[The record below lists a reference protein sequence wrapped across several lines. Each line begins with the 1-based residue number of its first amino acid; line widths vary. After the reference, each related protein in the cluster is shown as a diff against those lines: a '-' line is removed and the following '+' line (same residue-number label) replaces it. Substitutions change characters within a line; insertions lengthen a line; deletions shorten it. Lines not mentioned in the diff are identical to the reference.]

1 MFPLF
6 LVICSENYS
15 VLLYRFLF
23 HTLSCTLLS
32 CLDIF
37 CSTVKHYCSFFFLF
51 FFSLHLGICSGM
63 NVCSYACFIFILE
76 NRRVKE
82 TCLMLELELICLW
95 NKLPQETKF
104 IKQTLCRSFVSCRLK
119 KVVGKN
125 ITPAANLLGMPG
137 SWGCVRVC
145 FRDRGGKALL
155 TEYAAGEGEKG
166 TYWIEVLFVEGSLH
180 CCWTNFNS
188 FGHLRNFPIFKTSW
202 VLSYSLLE
210 SRALFLLYRT
220 F

>member
-1 MFPLF
+1 MQAIYSPAARQFFSESSSQCFLSSLWSVQKIILF
-6 LVICSENYS
+6 YS
-15 VLLYRFLF
+15 I
-23 HTLSCTLLS
+23 
-32 CLDIF
+32 DF
-37 CSTVKHYCSFFFLF
+37 CSIHFHALCCRAWMSSVVQWSITAAFF

-63 NVCSYACFIFILE
+63 NVCSYACFIFMLE

-137 SWGCVRVC
+137 SWGCVCVC
-145 FRDRGGKALL
+145 VSGTGVEKPYWQSILQ
-155 TEYAAGEGEKG
+155 EKG
-166 TYWIEVLFVEGSLH
+166 K
-180 CCWTNFNS
+180 
-188 FGHLRNFPIFKTSW
+188 RNQLNRDVICRRISTLLLNQLQFFWSPKEF
-202 VLSYSLLE
+202 SYI
-210 SRALFLLYRT
+210 
-220 F
+220 

>member
-32 CLDIF
+32 CLDVF
-37 CSTVKHYCSFFFLF
+37 CSTVKHYCSFF

-63 NVCSYACFIFILE
+63 NVCSYACFIFMLE

-137 SWGCVRVC
+137 SWGCVCVCVFQGQGWKSPTDRVYC
-145 FRDRGGKALL
+145 RRRG
-155 TEYAAGEGEKG
+155 KG
-166 TYWIEVLFVEGSLH
+166 TNWIEMLFVEGSPH

-188 FGHLRNFPIFKTSW
+188 FGHLRNFPIFKTS
-202 VLSYSLLE
+202 
-210 SRALFLLYRT
+210 
-220 F
+220 

>member
-32 CLDIF
+32 CLDVF
-37 CSTVKHYCSFFFLF
+37 CSTVKHYCSFF

-63 NVCSYACFIFILE
+63 NVCSYACFIFMLE

-137 SWGCVRVC
+137 SWGCVCVC
-145 FRDRGGKALL
+145 VSGTGVEKPYWQSILQ
-155 TEYAAGEGEKG
+155 EKG
-166 TYWIEVLFVEGSLH
+166 K
-180 CCWTNFNS
+180 
-188 FGHLRNFPIFKTSW
+188 RNQLNRDVICRRISTLLLNQLQFFWSPKEF
-202 VLSYSLLE
+202 SYI
-210 SRALFLLYRT
+210 
-220 F
+220 